1 MSLAPCLHPLALRL
15 TRVHPLTGEVVVEQ
29 VERRCGTRLL
39 DRCPSCS
46 EIYRRD
52 AMRVM
57 FEGVAANP
65 GPRTWITFTALG
77 DEAFGRTHTASYKRL
92 PSERCACRPYHSLT
106 DSRVGEPLDRAS
118 YGYDKV
124 ASFNGSSSRLFAVT
138 MQKIRRLLGGAS
150 LPYVLVVEY
159 QRRGLVHIHVLVLG
173 AVPRAIVELAVLG
186 GRNPATG
193 RPVRPTR
200 HGEWSWG
207 SQLDVQQ
214 LGGADTD
221 RGRVIG
227 YAVKDLAASAGEA
240 SASCKWS
247 RATCRAGW
255 TTSTIGI
262 PVQVMGRTDR
272 RCRVHG
278 TAHRQWGFRGN
289 VLAVNRSFGSTL
301 TAVRTARRQ
310 WVAAQNPERE
320 QWLIERIEFLG
331 RAQRPAPAG
340 RLDPERKAVTLQPP
354 VALQGLSQGQ
364 GGPLVSCLR
373 LLRSLLPLVWQTVIQ
388 QFHTDRYFAIVPAG
402 SPIARK
408 CSTSNAHQVGERRA
422 RLRCPA
428 EQRSPEASAQLLCP
442 QFRPREDRRTVHTGA
457 TQPRACRRSSTRV
470 AVRVDANRVGVATLG
485 RLRHGWPPC
494 AWCVAAGPWGRA
506 DLHSRPTA

>member
-15 TRVHPLTGEVVVEQ
+15 TRVHPLTGEVVVDQ

-57 FEGVAANP
+57 FEGAAANP
-65 GPRTWITFTALG
+65 GPRTWITFTAPG
-77 DEAFGRTHTASYKRL
+77 DEAFGRTHTAAYKGL
-92 PSERCACRPYHSLT
+92 PSERCACRSYHSVT
-106 DSRVGEPLDRAS
+106 DPRVGEPLDRAS

-124 ASFNGSSSRLFAVT
+124 ASFNASSSRLFSVT
-138 MQKIRRLLGGAS
+138 MQKIGRLLGGEA
-150 LPYVLVVEY
+150 LPYVRVVEY
-159 QRRGLVHIHVLVLG
+159 QRRGLVHVHVLVLG
-173 AVPRAIVELAVLG
+173 TVPRTIVELAVRG

-227 YAVKDLAASAGEA
+227 YMTKVISYAVKDLAASAGEASAHQRALARAGEA

-272 RCRVHG
+272 RCRVHS

-289 VLAVNRSFGSTL
+289 VLAVNRSFGSSL
-301 TAVRTARRQ
+301 TAVRAVRRQ

-320 QWLIERIEFLG
+320 EWLIERIEFLG

-340 RLDPERKAVTLQPP
+340 RLDPVRKAVTLQPA
-354 VALQGLSQGQ
+354 VAQRGASRDP

-373 LLRSLLPLVWQTVIQ
+373 LVRSLLERLCRGVSHIVRPGPLRT
-388 QFHTDRYFAIVPAG
+388 P
-402 SPIARK
+402 
-408 CSTSNAHQVGERRA
+408 
-422 RLRCPA
+422 L
-428 EQRSPEASAQLLCP
+428 
-442 QFRPREDRRTVHTGA
+442 RRT
-457 TQPRACRRSSTRV
+457 QSRA
-470 AVRVDANRVGVATLG
+470 
-485 RLRHGWPPC
+485 
-494 AWCVAAGPWGRA
+494 
-506 DLHSRPTA
+506 